1 MRRREFITLLGGAAA
16 SSLVWPLAAR
26 AQQPAVPVIGFLR
39 STTADGSAHLVAA
52 FRQGLNE
59 AGYVEGRNV
68 AIEYVWADGQNDRL
82 PALAADLVRRQV
94 AVIIGSASTGALAA
108 KAATSTIPIVF
119 VTAAD
124 PVKSGLV
131 ASLNRPGGN
140 ATGVTYVTSALGGK
154 RLELLRDMAPAAR
167 SIAVLVHPDNPTTEP
182 FMRDLRAGAGTLGLQ
197 LLVANVTGE
206 RDLDGAFANLV
217 QQRPGALIVGAAP
230 IFTSRAAQIAAL
242 AARHRLPAIYTTRE
256 FAQAGG
262 LMTWGTSLTEQYRL
276 AGTYA
281 GKIQGRQARGSAGS
295 AADQIRAGG
304 QSESRQ
310 GARHRGTV
318 DPARTCR
325 RGDRVILW

>member
-1 MRRREFITLLGGAAA
+1 M
-16 SSLVWPLAAR
+16 
-26 AQQPAVPVIGFLR
+26 
-39 STTADGSAHLVAA
+39 AA
-52 FRQGLNE
+52 FRQGLSE

-68 AIEYVWADGQNDRL
+68 AVEYVWADGQNDRL

-140 ATGVTYVTSALGGK
+140 ATGVTYLTSALGGK
-154 RLELLRDMAPAAR
+154 RLELLRDMAPAVR
-167 SIAVLVHPDNPTTEP
+167 SVAVLVQSENPTTEP
-182 FMRDLRAGAGTLGLQ
+182 FMRDLRAGASVLGLQ
-197 LLVANVTGE
+197 LLVGNATGE
-206 RDLDGAFANLV
+206 RDLDDVIASLV

-230 IFTSRAAQIAAL
+230 LFTSRAAHIVAL
-242 AARHRLPAIYTTRE
+242 AARHALPAIYTTRE

-281 GKIQGRQARGSAGS
+281 GKILKGAKPADLPVLQPTKYELVLNLK
-295 AADQIRAGG
+295 AAKALGIEVPPTLLALAD
-304 QSESRQ
+304 E
-310 GARHRGTV
+310 
-318 DPARTCR
+318 
-325 RGDRVILW
+325 VIE